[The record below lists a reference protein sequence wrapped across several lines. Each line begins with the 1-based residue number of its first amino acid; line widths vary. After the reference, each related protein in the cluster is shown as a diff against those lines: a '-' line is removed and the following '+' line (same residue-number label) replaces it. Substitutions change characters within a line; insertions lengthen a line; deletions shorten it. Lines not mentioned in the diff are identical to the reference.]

1 MEEYTFTKKDFK
13 IDWFSGTGKG
23 GQKKNKS
30 KSYCRITHIETGLV
44 AQGMDHREPSKNQHD
59 AFTKL
64 AKMIVDHYKVEHIK
78 ELNLETIRTYHAVR
92 NEVRDKA
99 SDHRQ
104 EFKDVL
110 EDPDEMIKARKRAID
125 LPDKD

>member
-1 MEEYTFTKKDFK
+1 MEEYSFTKKDFRV
-13 IDWFSGTGKG
+13 DWFSGTGKG

-44 AQGMDHREPSKNQHD
+44 AQGMDHREPDKNKQD
-59 AFTKL
+59 AFQKL
-64 AKMIVDHYKVEHIK
+64 AKLIVQHYRVKEIK
-78 ELNLETIRTYHAVR
+78 RINTEVIRTYHAER

-104 EFKDVL
+104 QFSEVL
-110 EDPDEMIKARKRAID
+110 DDPSEMIENRKKAID
-125 LPDKD
+125 LPEKS